1 LQAAVQEVGGGVTHY
16 PLPTV
21 TVDSVQLGWVF
32 QNLIGDVRRVHG
44 GSLAASSC
52 LGYAEGKAASF
63 LSVEDNG
70 IGMEPRCTERI
81 FASFQL
87 PHSHQEHSGTV
98 IGLAICTMIEV
109 GHGGVC

>member
-32 QNLIGDVRRVHG
+32 QNLIGDVLRVHG

-70 IGMEPRCTERI
+70 MAWSRDAPSGSSPA
-81 FASFQL
+81 FSFRTATR
-87 PHSHQEHSGTV
+87 S
-98 IGLAICTMIEV
+98 ILAPSSAWQSAQ
-109 GHGGVC
+109 